1 MKFSRRTLLKIGSL
15 GLARAI
21 LPPLPKMDFYTDG
34 EIALPATRKPVLA
47 FARALQWNAVL
58 RSEPNSSAPQVGSL
72 KRDTVLPIFAE
83 VKSDSGSSYNKLW
96 YEVEG
101 GYLYSAL
108 AHPVRWQLNKPMT
121 DASEKGFWAEVTVP
135 FVDSRSAPSV
145 KAPATKY
152 RYYGGTTY
160 KVIKA
165 LKTTDAAKDAQDKP
179 LPFSGSTDWWYQIED
194 ESFPGKYFV
203 PASHLR
209 PIGQAEFT
217 PLSPNIDPQEKKLVV
232 NLKAQMLH
240 AYERD
245 VEVFNCRTATGTY
258 FKDVE
263 TGEMK
268 DYTTTPG
275 NWNVFR
281 KTPSQ
286 HMYGGAVGD
295 DESFDLPGIPWVS
308 YFTTSGIAVHGTYW
322 HNDYG
327 IPRSH
332 GCVNVTSENSKWV
345 WRWSLP
351 ANQYD
356 ERYITLDTK
365 QRKDASAATLVVVQ

>member
-1 MKFSRRTLLKIGSL
+1 M
-15 GLARAI
+15 
-21 LPPLPKMDFYTDG
+21 
-34 EIALPATRKPVLA
+34 
-47 FARALQWNAVL
+47 
-58 RSEPNSSAPQVGSL
+58 
-72 KRDTVLPIFAE
+72 
-83 VKSDSGSSYNKLW
+83 
-96 YEVEG
+96 
-101 GYLYSAL
+101 

-121 DASEKGFWAEVTVP
+121 DAGEKGFWAEVTVP

-152 RYYGGTTY
+152 RYYGGTVY

-165 LKTTDAAKDAQDKP
+165 VKSTDKPEDVTDKP
-179 LPFSGSTDWWYQIED
+179 LPFSGNTDWWYQIED

-209 PIGQAEFT
+209 PISQAEFT
-217 PLSPNIDPQEKKLVV
+217 PVSPNVDPKEKKLVV
-232 NLKAQMLH
+232 KLKEQMLH

-245 VEVFNCRTATGTY
+245 SEVFNCRTATGTY
-258 FKDVE
+258 FTVKE
-263 TGEMK
+263 TGAVT
-268 DYTTTPG
+268 DFTTTPG

-327 IPRSH
+327 VPRSH

-345 WRWSLP
+345 WRWTMP
-351 ANQYD
+351 ANNYN
-356 ERYITLDTK
+356 ERYITLDAK
-365 QRKDASAATLVVVQ
+365 QRKDSAAGTLVVVQ